1 MGKKGTRDRQAS
13 MWVATA
19 DLPKS
24 AGHPFYAR
32 LNRVLDDAGFDTFVE
47 AQCAPFYADGIGRP
61 SLAPGRDV
69 RLLLLGYFEG
79 LDSERAIA
87 WRAADSLS
95 IRQFLD
101 FALHEAPPDHSTLS
115 RTRRLIDVE
124 THQAVFTWVLQRLA
138 DAHLVEGHTIGI
150 DATTLEANAAMRSI
164 VRRDTGKAYEA
175 WLTRLA
181 DASGIATP
189 TRAELARFDR
199 KRKKKGSNEDW
210 TNPHDPDAKI
220 TKMKDGRTHLA
231 HTAEHAVD
239 LETGAIVGVTVQDAD
254 AGDTTTMVETLIEA
268 ADQLAAVDGASGI
281 AEVVG
286 DKGYHSNETMVG
298 CADLGVRSYVS
309 EPDRGRRKWKGKAA
323 AKKAVYANRRRI
335 RGHRGQR
342 LLRQR
347 GELLERPNAHLY
359 ETGRMR
365 RVHLRGHANILTRL
379 LVHVCGANLGLLMR
393 QLTGVGTPRSLQGR
407 AAALL
412 GALINLLGGLC
423 ERLKRSWAPEAPDAP
438 DSSWGRPRQVNTN
451 TRSSIYEEPL
461 LPRAARLDVQCGN
474 EGLVLGIRL
483 KDDQSLVNDRR
494 ARVAPLGT
502 RIEEPA
508 AVEHADVD
516 FPQQRA
522 GHVVAHHQPDGA
534 EDCDDVLSVGHRG
547 RVRLAALR
555 VAFGPGLPLVHQ
567 PLPADRPAQPVKTV
581 NVPAVGREV
590 VHGPGLTVL
599 PDSERVVPGTA
610 DRRRHEHL
618 VAPDNRCGVREAGNW
633 CLPRDVLAGLGV
645 PRRGG
650 PLAIRH
656 AGRARSAEPRPG
668 SWCCSGR
675 IW

>member
-164 VRRDTGKAYEA
+164 VRRDTGEAYEA

-210 TNPHDPDAKI
+210 THPHDPDAKI

-268 ADQLAAVDGASGI
+268 ADQLAAVDGASGV

-461 LPRAARLDVQCGN
+461 LPRAASGRPVQVLDPTAGGGSIPLEAVRLGFTAVANDLNNVATLLLAATVAHPSKYGSELLHAYGDLAREWRRRMQERLGPFFPPSRSTEEVDTTLIFARTIQCPHCG
-474 EGLVLGIRL
+474 GLIPLSPNWRIAPGGVGIRL
-483 KDDQSLVNDRR
+483 QPDLATRRCSFEVVQSAGDQSVGTVSRGS
-494 ARVAPLGT
+494 ARCP
-502 RIEEPA
+502 
-508 AVEHADVD
+508 
-516 FPQQRA
+516 FP
-522 GHVVAHHQPDGA
+522 
-534 EDCDDVLSVGHRG
+534 DCG
-547 RVRLAALR
+547 RVVDGDAVKRQAQAGGMGEQLFAVVFKKRLYPSFPTNELR
-555 VAFGPGLPLVHQ
+555 
-567 PLPADRPAQPVKTV
+567 
-581 NVPAVGREV
+581 E
-590 VHGPGLTVL
+590 
-599 PDSERVVPGTA
+599 
-610 DRRRHEHL
+610 
-618 VAPDNRCGVREAGNW
+618 
-633 CLPRDVLAGLGV
+633 
-645 PRRGG
+645 
-650 PLAIRH
+650 
-656 AGRARSAEPRPG
+656 
-668 SWCCSGR
+668 
-675 IW
+675 